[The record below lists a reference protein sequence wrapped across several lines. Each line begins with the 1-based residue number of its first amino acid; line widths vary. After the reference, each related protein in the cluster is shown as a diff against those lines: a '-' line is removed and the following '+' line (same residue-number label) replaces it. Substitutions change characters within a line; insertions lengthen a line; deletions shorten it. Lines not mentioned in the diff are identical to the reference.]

1 MGTAASTIS
10 NPTIN
15 IEHHECDLTTTT
27 ERHECDLT
35 TTTTTTS
42 TTPTQQVD
50 FRW

>member
-27 ERHECDLT
+27 
-35 TTTTTTS
+35 TTTS
-42 TTPTQQVD
+42 TQQVD
-50 FRW
+50 FQW